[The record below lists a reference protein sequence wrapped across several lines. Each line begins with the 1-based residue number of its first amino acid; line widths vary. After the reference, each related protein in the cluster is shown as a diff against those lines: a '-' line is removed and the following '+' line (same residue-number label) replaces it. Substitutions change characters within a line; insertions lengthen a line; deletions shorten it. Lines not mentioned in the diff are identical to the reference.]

1 MKKSSKPKKAQMK
14 KSAKQ
19 MFRLIEDVLLEA
31 DLHNNSASWLILGTG
46 AVESQYRYVEQIQGP
61 ARSYWQVE
69 PRTSYDN
76 VHNFLMYRPE
86 LFKRIGNACSVSNNS
101 IEHLHLDGHE
111 RLLRYNIAFAILMAR
126 LKFWRDPNPIPK
138 TFDKMGDYWLGVYN
152 TQGGKGTKDK
162 WRKHW
167 KNVVGFDVKDH
178 TLRSAYKEYED

>member
-1 MKKSSKPKKAQMK
+1 MIKNIEEIVEEVLY
-14 KSAKQ
+14 
-19 MFRLIEDVLLEA
+19 RLGCYSDDALVLVLR
-31 DLHNNSASWLILGTG
+31 TG
-46 AVESQYRYVEQIQGP
+46 QAESGYKTLRQYGDGP
-61 ARSYWQVE
+61 ALSYWQVE

-76 VHNFLMYRPE
+76 VHNFLRYRPE
-86 LFKRIGNACSVSNNS
+86 LFKRIGDACSVSNNS

-162 WRKHW
+162 WRLHW
-167 KNVVGFDVKDH
+167 KNVIGFDVKDH
-178 TLRSAYKEYED
+178 TLKSAYKEYEN